1 MPFILILSFGKSKQ
15 KQSANSKFNLLFDRK
30 SIWLS
35 NKKSTFVRK
44 LLLISLNRH
53 VAAVYSGILAGEYL
67 SLIIFRMQSV
77 YSCRLRLTVSC
88 NIYRIKAFLTRPLRY
103 GAGFSPLVFC

>member
-1 MPFILILSFGKSKQ
+1 MSFILILSFGKSKQ

-30 SIWLS
+30 SIWLP

-53 VAAVYSGILAGEYL
+53 IAVVYSKILAGEYP
-67 SLIIFRMQSV
+67 SLIIFKIQSV
-77 YSCRLRLTVSC
+77 HFYRLRLVVLR
-88 NIYRIKAFLTRPLRY
+88 NICCIRAFLVRPLKC
-103 GAGFSPLVFC
+103 GAGFSP